1 MIHETRRVYGRV
13 KTLSMQTLQQAFAHL
28 PYVETALLFGS
39 RAGTD
44 SSAQSDYDFA
54 VLMDK
59 SEPAAWGHLALVR
72 TELGETLNLA
82 DEDFDVVDLEIATP
96 EMLKSI
102 ESHYRILKGDE
113 RVVRS
118 LFGKHSQNR

>member
-13 KTLSMQTLQQAFAHL
+13 KTLSMQTLQQAFSQL
-28 PYVETALLFGS
+28 TYVEIALLFGS
-39 RAGTD
+39 RTGTD

-54 VLMDK
+54 VLMNK
-59 SEPAAWGHLALVR
+59 SQPRAWGHLALVR
-72 TELGETLNLA
+72 TELGDILNLP
-82 DEDFDVVDLEIATP
+82 DEDFDVVDLAIATP

-102 ESHYRILKGDE
+102 ESQYRILKGDE